1 MVVLVTIYFGINWY
15 KNDTSGESI
24 FAMLLGL
31 VIPFLFYFRNKKDDT
46 YKINIIEQKFTFESN
61 KINIIFPKVKYED
74 NTLIENK
81 INNLINNIYLR
92 HGVDIKRKKVLE
104 DSISEF
110 NSSFEQSYKIKNIF
124 GIKFINWMYY
134 DGAAHGND
142 EIVSLNINLNNGE
155 EFEFKDIF
163 RGKYK
168 DLIID
173 LVKDKL
179 KEHDCKD
186 SYFDFDN
193 IQLRD
198 TQEFYI
204 SDNKLIII
212 FFKYE
217 IAPGCCGSIEIS
229 LDLNEVIK
237 YINPNGPL
245 YFLYADY
252 DTSHVEKG
260 HTILFAM
267 DAYKKISNKTE
278 ERNE

>member
-1 MVVLVTIYFGINWY
+1 
-15 KNDTSGESI
+15 
-24 FAMLLGL
+24 MLLGL
-31 VIPFLFYFRNKKDDT
+31 LIPVLFHFKNKKDDT
-46 YKINIIEQKFTFESN
+46 YKINIIEQKLTFKSN
-61 KINIIFPKVKYED
+61 IINIVFPKVKYED

-81 INNLINNIYLR
+81 INNLINDIYLR
-92 HGVDIKRKKVLE
+92 HGIDIKRKKVLE
-104 DSISEF
+104 DSIGEF

-134 DGAAHGND
+134 DGAARGNG

-163 RGKYK
+163 RGRYN
-168 DLIID
+168 DIIIN

-193 IQLRD
+193 IQLKD

-217 IAPGCCGSIEIS
+217 ITPGCCGSIEIS
-229 LDLNEVIK
+229 LDFNEVIM

-245 YFLYADY
+245 YFLYSVY
-252 DTSHVEKG
+252 DTSQVEKG

-267 DAYKKISNKTE
+267 DAYRKRSSKLE
-278 ERNE
+278 EKSR

>member
-1 MVVLVTIYFGINWY
+1 
-15 KNDTSGESI
+15 
-24 FAMLLGL
+24 
-31 VIPFLFYFRNKKDDT
+31 
-46 YKINIIEQKFTFESN
+46 
-61 KINIIFPKVKYED
+61 
-74 NTLIENK
+74 LIENK

-92 HGVDIKRKKVLE
+92 HHIDIKRKKVFKE
-104 DSISEF
+104 SIGEF

-124 GIKFINWMYY
+124 GIKFTNFMYY
-134 DGAAHGND
+134 KGAAHGNG

-168 DLIID
+168 EIIIN

-179 KEHDCKD
+179 KQHECKD

-204 SDNKLIII
+204 SNNKLIII

-217 IAPGCCGSIEIS
+217 IAPGCCGAIEIS
-229 LDLNEVIK
+229 LNLDEVIM
-237 YINPNGPL
+237 YVNPNGPL

-252 DTSHVEKG
+252 DTSQIEKG

-267 DAYKKISNKTE
+267 DAYKKISNKSLKE
-278 ERNE
+278 EQVKTAVHSSF